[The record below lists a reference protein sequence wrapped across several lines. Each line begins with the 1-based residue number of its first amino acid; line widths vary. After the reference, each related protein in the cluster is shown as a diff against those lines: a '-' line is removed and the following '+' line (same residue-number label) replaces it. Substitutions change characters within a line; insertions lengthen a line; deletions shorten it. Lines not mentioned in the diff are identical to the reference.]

1 VIYIL
6 LGMIIAGLGLTIG
19 SLILGARRPVSSLT
33 RTRTGRFLAWLALG
47 SALLASTFYLVVP
60 TYTSVTFSEVSSGV
74 PPGVP
79 TSVETHQTLLQ
90 VNGPSVLLPLAV
102 PVLMAAVPLV
112 FAARRWSGAITAA
125 MAMLLSAFVLIT
137 GFSIGI
143 AYFPSAMLLL
153 GAAGFGLLA
162 ARSA

>member
-1 VIYIL
+1 VIYFFL
-6 LGMIIAGLGLTIG
+6 AMIIGGLGLTIG
-19 SLILGARRPVSSLT
+19 SLIQGARRPVSSLS

-47 SALLASTFYLVVP
+47 SALLATTFYLVVP
-60 TYTSVTFSEVSSGV
+60 TYTSVTFSEVS
-74 PPGVP
+74 PGVP
-79 TSVETHQTLLQ
+79 EGVPTAVETHQTLVQ
-90 VNGPSVLLPLAV
+90 VNGPSALLPLAV
-102 PVLMAAVPLV
+102 PALMAALPVV
-112 FAARRWSGAITAA
+112 FAARRWSGAITSA